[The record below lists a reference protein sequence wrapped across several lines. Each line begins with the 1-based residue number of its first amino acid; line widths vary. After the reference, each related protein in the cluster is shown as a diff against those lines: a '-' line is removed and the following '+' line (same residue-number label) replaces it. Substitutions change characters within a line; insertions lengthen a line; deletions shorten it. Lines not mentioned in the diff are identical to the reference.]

1 MRKICII
8 LALFPFISWSQVGV
22 GTSAP
27 ASSSVL
33 DVTSTSKGFLPP
45 RMSAAQRTGITSP
58 ATGLIVYQ
66 TDGVIGLYAYN
77 GTSWIPQVD
86 WYTTTG
92 SPASSFALVQPAG
105 VTSAANA
112 NYGIGSN
119 ALVALTSGDQNTAL
133 GYEAIKSVTNASN
146 NSAIGYAA
154 LSATTGAGNTAI
166 GHSAGLTNTSGSNNT
181 YIGTSADA
189 SAASLSNATALGYQ
203 ASVSSSNTIQLGNTS
218 VTSVNTSGAIS
229 TSSNITASGS
239 VGIGTSSPVN
249 SAALEI
255 TSTNKGVLLPRLTTS
270 QRATIS
276 LPDPGLLI
284 YNTTTGKAQVYTGT
298 PILSINT
305 NPNNTSSMGA
315 SYTGPGN
322 FDAQTITALSNEK
335 ISSIQVSLM
344 NSVNTATQ
352 LSALIYAGVYN
363 QNASPSQTPLGT
375 SATITTSASG
385 GWHTLTFNTPVSITL
400 NSVYTIVFRN
410 TGSGDLFIDN
420 SSTTGYSGG
429 TQFGDPGNPDDL
441 FLKVFV
447 SGSWVDLN

>member
-8 LALFPFISWSQVGV
+8 FALLPLISSAQVGV

-66 TDGVIGLYAYN
+66 TDGFIGLYAYN

-112 NYGIGSN
+112 NYGIGAN
-119 ALVALTSGDQNTAL
+119 ALVAITSGDQNTAL
-133 GYEAIKSVTNASN
+133 GFEAIKSVTSTSN
-146 NSAIGYAA
+146 NSALGYAA
-154 LSATTGAGNTAI
+154 LSATTGTGNTAV
-166 GHSAGLTNTSGSNNT
+166 GHSAGQANTAGSNNT
-181 YIGTSADA
+181 FIGTSADA

-203 ASVSSSNTIQLGNTS
+203 ASVSSSNSIQLGNTS
-218 VTSVNTSGAIS
+218 VTSVNTSGTIS
-229 TSSNITASGS
+229 TTANITASGS

-284 YNTTTGKAQVYTGT
+284 YNTSTGKAQVYTGT
-298 PILSINT
+298 SALNINT
-305 NPNNTSSMGA
+305 NPNNVPSEGA
-315 SYTGPGN
+315 TYTGPGD
-322 FDAQTITALSNEK
+322 FDAQTITAVSNEK

-344 NSVNTATQ
+344 SSGNTATQ
-352 LSALIYAGVYN
+352 LSALIYTGVYN
-363 QNASPSQTPLGT
+363 QNAWPAQTPLAT
-375 SATITTSASG
+375 SASITTSASG

-410 TGSGDLFIDN
+410 TGSGDLYIDN
-420 SSTTGYSGG
+420 SSTAGYAGG
-429 TQFGDPGNPDDL
+429 TQFGEPGYPDL
-441 FLKVFV
+441 FLKVFA